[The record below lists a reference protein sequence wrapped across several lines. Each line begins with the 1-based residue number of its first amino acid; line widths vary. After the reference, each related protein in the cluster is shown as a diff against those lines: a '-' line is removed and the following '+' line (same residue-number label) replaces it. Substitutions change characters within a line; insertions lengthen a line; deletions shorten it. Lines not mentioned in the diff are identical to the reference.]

1 MTSFTITPDGPFSLA
16 AAAGFGFGP
25 NTGRPV
31 YRDAAMKLAF
41 TTDDFAHQAY
51 VALNQRA
58 DGTVEGEIDS
68 DGDTE
73 SITRQVARILSID
86 HSGSDWL
93 QVGRKDV
100 VLGRLQRQFVGL
112 RPVLFH
118 SPYEAAAWSI
128 ISARRHRSQGTVV
141 RNRLAAA
148 HGRVY
153 GEGKD
158 AVFAFPTPE
167 QLLRVRELQ
176 GLDDTRIERL
186 HAVADAALA
195 GELDPVRLLALGSED
210 GLAELMK
217 LKGIGPMYGTLI
229 LLRSTGATDLSTG
242 EEPRLPTYLGHLYEL
257 GGEATEKQISEI
269 MQAWRPFRTW
279 SSVLVRVAGDS
290 LGLPLPENDRH
301 NRTRR

>member
-41 TTDDFAHQAY
+41 TTDDFAHQAD
-51 VALNQRA
+51 VSLNQRD
-58 DGTVEGEIDS
+58 DGAVTGEIES
-68 DGDTE
+68 EGDIDA
-73 SITRQVARILSID
+73 ITRQVARILSLD

-93 QVGRKDV
+93 KVGERDA
-100 VLGRLQRQFVGL
+100 VLGRLQQEFVGL

-128 ISARRHRSQGTVV
+128 ISARRHRAQGTVI
-141 RNRLAAA
+141 RNRLAAT

-153 GEGKD
+153 GEE
-158 AVFAFPTPE
+158 AEAMFAFPTPA
-167 QLLRVRELQ
+167 QLLEVRGLQ

-186 HAVADAALA
+186 HAVAHAALS
-195 GELDPVRLLALGSED
+195 GDLDPARLLALGSEE
-210 GLAELMK
+210 GLAQLTR

-229 LLRSTGATDLSTG
+229 LLRSTGATDFVTG
-242 EEPRLPTYLGHLYEL
+242 EEPRLATYLGHLYDL
-257 GGEATEKQISEI
+257 GGAATDAQIVKI
-269 MQAWRPFRTW
+269 MDGWRPFRTW
-279 SSVLVRVAGDS
+279 SAVLARVAGDR
-290 LGLPLPENDRH
+290 LGLPLPVRPRH
-301 NRTRR
+301 